1 MTASYKEE
9 FIINDPLYLQAVLTA
24 RLAQH
29 WPISTQHAKQLILD
43 AEWAP
48 NPNDPSDI
56 CVYLPKNV
64 YKYKIQHPVDELH
77 VKIHQPKD
85 AEFHQRIIQI
95 DAPEYLH
102 VLPTSMRHIRINL
115 KDLSIQHTHN
125 KPLKEHK
132 HVIQNDLSY
141 FFKYTNDFS
150 MNQGKVL
157 DRTLNRNVK
166 YYSSIYA
173 APTHHKR
180 IIQSLNCNNKN
191 TP

>member
-1 MTASYKEE
+1 MTISYKEE

-29 WPISTQHAKQLILD
+29 WPISTKHAKQLILD
-43 AEWAP
+43 AEWVP

-102 VLPTSMRHIRINL
+102 VLPASMRHIRINL
-115 KDLSIQHTHN
+115 KDLSIRHTHR
-125 KPLKEHK
+125 KPHKEHK
-132 HVIQNDLSY
+132 HIIQNDLSY
-141 FFKYTNDFS
+141 FFKCTDDFTI
-150 MNQGKVL
+150 NQGKVL
-157 DRTLNRNVK
+157 DYMLNRNIK

-173 APTHHKR
+173 APTHRKR
-180 IIQSLNCNNKN
+180 ILQSLSCDI
-191 TP
+191 

>member
-1 MTASYKEE
+1 MTVSYKEE

-29 WPISTQHAKQLILD
+29 WPISTKHAKQLILD
-43 AEWAP
+43 AEWVP
-48 NPNDPSDI
+48 NPNDPSDV

-64 YKYKIQHPVDELH
+64 YKYKIQHPVDELY
-77 VKIHQPKD
+77 VKIHRPKD
-85 AEFHQRIIQI
+85 TVFHQRIIQI

-166 YYSSIYA
+166 YHSSIYA

-180 IIQSLNCNNKN
+180 IIQSLNCNI
-191 TP
+191 